1 MSTEIK
7 RIARGKFDKGLD
19 KELDHVVKQTQE
31 AFNKLNTGQEY
42 FIKNVTALRELD
54 PDTAT
59 LAQIVNAF
67 GTLLLDLQKT
77 GMLKVK
83 TK

>member
-1 MSTEIK
+1 MEIK
-7 RIARGKFDKGLD
+7 RIARGKFDPKLD

-42 FIKNVTALRELD
+42 FIKNITEVRELD

-59 LAQIVNAF
+59 LAQIVNAL
-67 GTLLLDLQKT
+67 GTLLNDLQT
-77 GMLKVK
+77 IGVLKVK